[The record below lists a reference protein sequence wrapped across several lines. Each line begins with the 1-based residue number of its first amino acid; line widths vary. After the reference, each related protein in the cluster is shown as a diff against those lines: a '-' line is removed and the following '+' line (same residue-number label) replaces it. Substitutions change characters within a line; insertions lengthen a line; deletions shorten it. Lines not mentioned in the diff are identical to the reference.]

1 MRYKMFLLTIQMVQK
16 GCVPQSTFAS
26 YPTATRT
33 SSLNQPIY
41 NRRQPKIKSWT
52 TSHWNSCHFRHF
64 VKMRTYTTICSLHH
78 YSVQSQLVHGGFF
91 FFRAWNWGQV
101 ASAMIRFKFK
111 IRLIHTT
118 QIRIALGSRSF
129 PLPAFNRTEKSTVQP
144 ITRIKFNML
153 ISFKKEKLR
162 KWFQHLIWLN
172 PYQIETKSKQKLH
185 LKVEIEIKLEPKTQQ
200 SNSLSHLLSK
210 AEPWPSQATTIA
222 IKV

>member
-1 MRYKMFLLTIQMVQK
+1 MDHIPLEFL
-16 GCVPQSTFAS
+16 SF
-26 YPTATRT
+26 PTLCKDENLHYHMLT
-33 SSLNQPIY
+33 SSLFCS
-41 NRRQPKIKSWT
+41 KSAGPW
-52 TSHWNSCHFRHF
+52 R
-64 VKMRTYTTICSLHH
+64 I
-78 YSVQSQLVHGGFF
+78 F

-162 KWFQHLIWLN
+162 KWFQHLIWLH

-210 AEPWPSQATTIA
+210 AEPWPSRATTIA